1 MISTDEASLRG
12 LLLAG
17 LAGDS
22 AAYSQFLKSCAA
34 ALRAYVRNRMRQD
47 PAGAEDIVQDVLLAL
62 HTKRD
67 TYNPDEPICPW
78 IYAIARYR
86 MIDHWRKTGRRGVHV
101 ALDDT
106 DELFAEAHDQATDA
120 RMDLTKLL
128 ALLPTKQ
135 RAAIQAVKLE
145 ERSVEDTA
153 RALGISISDVKISV
167 HRGIKALAKH
177 VAQTTVPQERAE

>member
-1 MISTDEASLRG
+1 LRG

-17 LAGDS
+17 LAGDG
-22 AAYSQFLKSCAA
+22 AAYTAFLKSCAA

-47 PAGAEDIVQDVLLAL
+47 PAGAEDVVQDVLLAL

-67 TYNPDEPICPW
+67 TYNPAEPVCPW

-86 MIDHWRKTGRRGVHV
+86 MIDHWRKTGRRGVHI

-106 DELFAEAHDQATDA
+106 DELFAQADDQATDA
-120 RMDLTKLL
+120 RMDLTRLL
-128 ALLPTKQ
+128 ALLPAKQ
-135 RAAIQAVKLE
+135 QAAIRSVKLE

-153 RALGISISDVKISV
+153 AALGISMSDVKISI
-167 HRGIKALAKH
+167 HRGIKALARH
-177 VAQTTVPQERAE
+177 VAQSPILQQERAE